1 MIMRPGKSRA
11 RLRIAPSGGS
21 RTIRGGTWNS
31 ALSPWTVLLLFVA
44 IVALFP
50 RVGAGAHGSGSSR
63 GVGEK
68 NKLNRVDNGLGLLA
82 NSCAAHCSNL
92 NGLDLWV
99 SVTEVRRTQV
109 ERGFRKYIS
118 KSTYYKVGARSVN

>member
-1 MIMRPGKSRA
+1 MTMRLGKNRA

-21 RTIRGGTWNS
+21 GTIGGGTWNS
-31 ALSPWTVLLLFVA
+31 ALSPWTVLLLFAAVVA
-44 IVALFP
+44 FFP

-63 GVGEK
+63 GGGGGGEK
-68 NKLNRVDNGLGLLA
+68 NKVNRGVDNGLGLLA

-99 SVTEVRRTQV
+99 SVTEVRRI
-109 ERGFRKYIS
+109 G
-118 KSTYYKVGARSVN
+118 